1 MNNYYRITAYHPD
14 KDLSVI
20 MDCCGMFEKKWQFSS
35 YLVNKGF
42 KILYIHGENEFLDG
56 NIPKSEP
63 VNNKL
68 ILRACKTGMPDC
80 VGSNIELNGKFYLPG
95 K

>member
-42 KILYIHGENEFLDG
+42 KILYIHL
-56 NIPKSEP
+56 S
-63 VNNKL
+63 L
-68 ILRACKTGMPDC
+68 IH
-80 VGSNIELNGKFYLPG
+80 I
-95 K
+95 